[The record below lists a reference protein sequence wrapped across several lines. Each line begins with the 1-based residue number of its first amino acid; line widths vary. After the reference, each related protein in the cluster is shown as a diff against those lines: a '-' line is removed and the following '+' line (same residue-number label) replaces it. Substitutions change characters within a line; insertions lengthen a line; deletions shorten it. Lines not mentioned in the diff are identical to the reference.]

1 MCANY
6 FFLLHFRVSIKFID
20 RDGDEITVNA
30 KVGDTLLDVAKD
42 NDVDLEGIFQIIT
55 ERKQI
60 ALPTHFV
67 LHFFILQEINF
78 RQQED
83 NQFHSFNKI
92 QETRYDKSHL
102 VL

>member
-42 NDVDLEGIFQIIT
+42 NDVDLEGIF
-55 ERKQI
+55 
-60 ALPTHFV
+60 L
-67 LHFFILQEINF
+67 NY
-78 RQQED
+78 
-83 NQFHSFNKI
+83 N
-92 QETRYDKSHL
+92 
-102 VL
+102 